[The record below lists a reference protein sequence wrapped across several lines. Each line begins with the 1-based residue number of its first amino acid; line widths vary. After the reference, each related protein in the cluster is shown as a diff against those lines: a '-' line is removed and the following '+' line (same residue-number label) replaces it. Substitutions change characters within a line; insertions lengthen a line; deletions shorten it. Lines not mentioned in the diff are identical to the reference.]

1 MCYNQQKIHFN
12 YMKKVEFYTK
22 NGEFMKI
29 NQKIRRL
36 RENFGWTQEEMAD
49 KLNMTT
55 QGYAKIERGDTQS
68 NLNRLEQIAKVF
80 GIDIVE
86 LLTYGEDSFQFNNST
101 NISSF
106 NNAFSCGDSQIA
118 QLELQKMQLII
129 AHQNEIIE
137 NLKRENALLLEINQV
152 LKDKL

>member
-1 MCYNQQKIHFN
+1 
-12 YMKKVEFYTK
+12 
-22 NGEFMKI
+22 MKI

-68 NLNRLEQIAKVF
+68 NLNKLEQITKVF
-80 GIDIVE
+80 GIDIIE
-86 LLTYGEDSFQFNNST
+86 LLTYGEAYFQFNNST
-101 NISSF
+101 NTSSF

-137 NLKRENALLLEINQV
+137 NLKRENTLLLEMNQM